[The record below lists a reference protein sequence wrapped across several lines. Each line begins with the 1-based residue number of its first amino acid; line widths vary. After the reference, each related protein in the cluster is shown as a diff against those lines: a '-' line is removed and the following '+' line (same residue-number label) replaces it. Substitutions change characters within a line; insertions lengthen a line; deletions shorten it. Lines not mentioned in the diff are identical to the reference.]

1 MKLKLR
7 KSVMKKIGKAVKNK
21 TLISFMIVLLI
32 LLWLNQEIIQGNLDA
47 WDETFIQWVRHFRQP
62 GLFELAQ
69 VSYLSGEAEVVI
81 FIVLGSLGFLCWKRY
96 LKEAQVLAVSSL
108 GILILIDKL
117 LKPLFTRIR
126 PAPGLIDVHGNSYPS
141 GHISGNFML
150 YLYVSYLISFR
161 FPKLTI
167 YLYSISTILIF
178 FMGWASLYLHV
189 HWATDIIAGFCVG
202 YLAFT
207 LSIVLLKTVDTKYRS
222 F

>member
-1 MKLKLR
+1 M
-7 KSVMKKIGKAVKNK
+7 S
-21 TLISFMIVLLI
+21 VLLL
-32 LLWLNQEIIQGNLDA
+32 LLWLNQEVVQGNLDA
-47 WDETFIQWVRHFRQP
+47 WDEAFIQWVRNFRQP
-62 GLFELAQ
+62 GLLEFAQ

-81 FIVLGSLGFLCWKRY
+81 FLILGGLGFLFWKRC

-108 GILILIDKL
+108 GIIILIDKF
-117 LKPLFTRIR
+117 LKPLFARIR

-150 YLYVSYLISFR
+150 YLYISYLISFK

-189 HWATDIIAGFCVG
+189 HWATDVIAGFCVG

-207 LSIVLLKTVDTKYRS
+207 LSIFLLKTVDTKYRS

>member
-7 KSVMKKIGKAVKNK
+7 KSVIEKIGKAIKNK
-21 TLISFMIVLLI
+21 TLASFVTVLL
-32 LLWLNQEIIQGNLDA
+32 LLSWLNQEVIRGNLDA
-47 WDETFIQWVRHFRQP
+47 WDETFIRWVCHFRQP
-62 GLFELAQ
+62 GLFEFAR
-69 VSYLSGEAEVVI
+69 VSYMSGEAEVVI
-81 FIVLGSLGFLCWKRY
+81 FFVLGSLGFLFWKRC

-108 GILILIDKL
+108 GILILTDKL
-117 LKPLFTRIR
+117 LKPLFDRIR
-126 PAPGLIDVHGNSYPS
+126 PAPGLIDVQGNSYPS

-150 YLYVSYLISFR
+150 YLYISYLISFK
-161 FPKLTI
+161 FPRLTV
-167 YLYSISTILIF
+167 YLYSASTILTF

-207 LSIVLLKTVDTKYRS
+207 LSIFLLKTVDKKYRS

>member
-1 MKLKLR
+1 ME
-7 KSVMKKIGKAVKNK
+7 KIGKAIKNK
-21 TLISFMIVLLI
+21 TLASFVTVLLL
-32 LLWLNQEIIQGNLDA
+32 LLWLNQEVVQGNFDA
-47 WDETFIQWVRHFRQP
+47 WDKTFIRWVRHFRQP
-62 GLFELAQ
+62 GLLEFAQ

-81 FIVLGSLGFLCWKRY
+81 FFILGSLGFLFWKRC

-108 GILILIDKL
+108 GIIILIDKV
-117 LKPLFTRIR
+117 LKPSFTRIR

-167 YLYSISTILIF
+167 YLYSISTILTF

-189 HWATDIIAGFCVG
+189 HWATDIIAGLCVG

-207 LSIVLLKTVDTKYRS
+207 LSIFLLKTVDTKYRS